1 MLNVILKIYTIE
13 AILRNKFSLYHYFLT
28 KVMERG
34 TYLREALFCF
44 IFWQNGM
51 DVNWGEGMDT
61 YLRKYGIIWGS
72 RVQSLP

>member
-1 MLNVILKIYTIE
+1 MLNVNLKIYVTE
-13 AILRNKFSLYHYFLT
+13 AILRNKFSLYHYFLS

-44 IFWQNGM
+44 IFWPEGM
-51 DVNWGEGMDT
+51 VANWREGMDT
-61 YLRKYGIIWGS
+61 YLRKYGIIWSS